1 MHPQDPY
8 YQDPYQ
14 PDPYQQQA
22 HYPPPQYPPQAFVQP
37 PPAQETGRWA
47 IVLWVAVPALLV
59 ILCCAGCVLS
69 GFAGGFV
76 EGFNEGYSSS

>member
-1 MHPQDPY
+1 MHPYHQDPY
-8 YQDPYQ
+8 HQ
-14 PDPYQQQA
+14 DPYQQQA